1 MKVIHFNLEE
11 NEIIR
16 LAIENNR
23 SAQQKIY
30 TKFSS
35 KMLSICRQYIKDI
48 HLAED
53 IMITAFMKVF
63 ANLKNFEKKG
73 SFEGWIRRIM
83 INECISHIRVQKK
96 VSFLDEENYSEES
109 FNNIESQFSV
119 EDIQFL
125 IDSLPD
131 GYKIIFNLYAIE
143 GYKHQEIS
151 TMLGINEGTSKS
163 QFVTRSK
170 NIERANLKAKKYSME
185 QNKLETQFKEKLN
198 SREIKPTEMAW
209 DRLDVMLSIP
219 ENNNQN
225 VNLLGFILRL
235 VLLVYYWLELFF

>member
-1 MKVIHFNLEE
+1 LKVLYLNQEE

-30 TKFSS
+30 VKFSS
-35 KMLSICRQYIKDI
+35 KMLSVCRQYIKDV
-48 HLAED
+48 HQAED

-63 ANLKNFEKKG
+63 TNLKNFQHNG

-83 INECISHIRVQKK
+83 VNECISHIRVQKK
-96 VSFLDEENYSEES
+96 IVFIEEENYFEES

-131 GYKIIFNLYAIE
+131 GYRMIFNLYAIE
-143 GYKHQEIS
+143 GYKHQEIAS
-151 TMLGINEGTSKS
+151 MLEISEGTSKS
-163 QFVTRSK
+163 QLSHARKILKEQIVKLK
-170 NIERANLKAKKYSME
+170 NYS
-185 QNKLETQFKEKLN
+185 NGT
-198 SREIKPTEMAW
+198 A
-209 DRLDVMLSIP
+209 
-219 ENNNQN
+219 
-225 VNLLGFILRL
+225 
-235 VLLVYYWLELFF
+235 